1 MGECEGYRCSISI
14 QSKTEGRRNK
24 MNPFLKKLGL
34 AEDTRAVI
42 IHTDDI
48 GMCHASV
55 QAFKDLWAFGTITS
69 GAVMVPCPWFPAVAQ
84 MCREN
89 PDIDMGVHA
98 TLNAEWENYRWGPV
112 STRDPESGLLDA
124 DGYFNQWHQAVYD
137 HARPEAVENEVNAQI
152 ERALAAG
159 IDVTHVDSHM
169 GTIMNPKF
177 IQSYIQAA
185 ASRLLPNMLP
195 RLDAQGMDLMGLSAD
210 EKLLYEPMM
219 QQFEKMGLPMV
230 DGIHG
235 LPLDQPNPDRQMEI
249 AKDLLG
255 NLPVGI
261 THFIFHP
268 SIDTAELRSI
278 APDWESR
285 VSNYNTFM
293 SDELKKFI
301 EGEDIKLIGYRQ
313 IREAMRKG

>member
-1 MGECEGYRCSISI
+1 
-14 QSKTEGRRNK
+14 
-24 MNPFLKKLGL
+24 MNSFLKKLGL
-34 AEDTRAVI
+34 SEDTRAAI

-55 QAFKDLWAFGTITS
+55 QAFKDLWAFRTITS

-89 PDIDMGVHA
+89 PEIDMGVHA
-98 TLNAEWENYRWGPV
+98 TLNAEWESYRWGPV
-112 STRDPESGLLDA
+112 STRDTASGLLDA

-137 HARPEAVENEVNAQI
+137 NAKPEAVEKEVNAQI

-195 RLDAQGMDLMGLSAD
+195 RLDAQGMDMMGLSAE
-210 EKLLYEPMM
+210 EKHLYEPMM
-219 QQFEKMGLPMV
+219 QQFEQMGIPVV
-230 DGIHG
+230 DGIFG
-235 LPLDQPNPDRQMEI
+235 MPLDEPNADRQMEI

-255 NLPVGI
+255 NLPIGI

-268 SIDTAELRSI
+268 SVDTAELRSI

-301 EGEDIKLIGYRQ
+301 ENEDIHLIGYRR